1 MRTAVLAVAL
11 GFALGA
17 AAPAA
22 AAPECTNV
30 GVGTRICTSGPG
42 HTAIT
47 TTPNPALTNP
57 GVGWGFSIGA
67 PIFGLGGGG
76 VWIGF

>member
-1 MRTAVLAVAL
+1 MARTILIVLAASL
-11 GFALGA
+11 LL

-22 AAPECTNV
+22 AVPDCVDTGPN
-30 GVGTRICTSGPG
+30 TRMCVTPG

-57 GVGWGFSIGA
+57 LQGWGIGT
-67 PIFGLGGGG
+67 PLFGLGGGG
-76 VWIGF
+76 IWIGI